1 MTVVTDVVIIGA
13 GIVGSSAAFQL
24 AKLGKRV
31 IVVEKSSVA
40 SGMTKRSGALVRAF
54 FPSEPMA
61 RLARHSI
68 GVYQDWKKFVGG
80 ECGYKQSGLV
90 VIEPDAEQLK
100 QNVAMLGGIGVDAR
114 LLSPTD
120 LRDIEPSS
128 RVDDVTTVGYDPNAG
143 FIDPVVAT
151 QSLAA
156 HAKELGAKFQTG
168 TLVRKIRVERNRV
181 MAVETNAGEIQTT
194 EVVVAAGAWSDKLL
208 KPLGIEIGIQN
219 ILGRV
224 AFFDRPQELR
234 SGHAA
239 FWDAASGAYFRPHPY
254 GLTMGGLIETE
265 SGVPTPTNGGHKDAA
280 VNIDSIDESVSAEF
294 VAAVREKI
302 ATRLP
307 AMANAKFL
315 RGHAGYY
322 DTTPDGLP
330 VLGRVPGF
338 YGLIVAAGFGNAG
351 LCVAPAV
358 GACIA
363 ELVYDGEARSMYL
376 SAFGLARFREKQS
389 S

>member
-31 IVVEKSSVA
+31 IVVEKSSIA
-40 SGMTKRSGALVRAF
+40 SGMTKRSGALVRTF
-54 FPSEPMA
+54 FPNESLA
-61 RLARHSI
+61 RLAQHSL
-68 GVYQDWKKFVGG
+68 GVYQNWKTAIGG

-90 VIEPDAEQLK
+90 IIQPDVERLK
-100 QNVAMLGGIGVDAR
+100 QNVAMLGSIGIDAR
-114 LLSPTD
+114 LVSLAD
-120 LRDIEPSS
+120 LRDLEPNS
-128 RVDDVTTVGYDPNAG
+128 RVDDVTTAGYDLNAG

-151 QSLAA
+151 QALVTR
-156 HAKELGAKFQTG
+156 AKELGAKFQTG

-219 ILGRV
+219 VRGRV

-239 FWDAASGAYFRPHPY
+239 FWDAASGAYFRPHSY
-254 GLTMGGLIETE
+254 GLTMGGLIETV
-265 SGVPTPTNGGHKDAA
+265 SAHTDAA
-280 VNIDSIDESVSAEF
+280 VNVDSIDESVSEDF
-294 VAAVREKI
+294 VAVVREKI
-302 ATRLP
+302 TARLP

-322 DTTPDGLP
+322 DTMPDGLP
-330 VLGRVPGF
+330 VLGRVAGY
-338 YGLIVAAGFGNAG
+338 YGLILAAGFGDAG

-363 ELVYDGEARSMYL
+363 ELIYDGEARTEDL
-376 SAFGLARFREKQS
+376 APFRLARFK
-389 S
+389 

>member
-1 MTVVTDVVIIGA
+1 MTIVTDVVIIGA

-31 IVVEKSSVA
+31 IVIEKSSIA
-40 SGMTKRSGALVRAF
+40 SGMTKRSGALVRTF

-61 RLARHSI
+61 RLAQHSL
-68 GVYQDWKKFVGG
+68 GVYQNWKSAVGG
-80 ECGYKQSGLV
+80 ECGYKPSGLV
-90 VIEPDAEQLK
+90 IIEPDTERLK
-100 QNVAMLGGIGVDAR
+100 QNVAMLAGIGVDAR
-114 LLSPTD
+114 TLSPAD
-120 LRDIEPSS
+120 LRDLVPGS
-128 RVDDVTTVGYDPNAG
+128 RVDDLTTVGYEPNAG

-151 QSLAA
+151 QSLVMR
-156 HAKELGAKFQTG
+156 AKELGAKFQTG
-168 TLVRKIRVERNRV
+168 TLARKIRVERNRV

-208 KPLGIEIGIQN
+208 KPLGVEIGIRNARGQ
-219 ILGRV
+219 V
-224 AFFDRPQELR
+224 AFFDRPEELR

-239 FWDAASGAYFRPHPY
+239 FWDAASGVYFRPHSY
-254 GLTMGGLIETE
+254 GLTMGGLIAEKTE
-265 SGVPTPTNGGHKDAA
+265 AGSLDQ
-280 VNIDSIDESVSAEF
+280 IDESVSQEF
-294 VAAVREKI
+294 VTAVREKI
-302 ATRLP
+302 AMRLP
-307 AMANAKFL
+307 AMARAKFL

-322 DTTPDGLP
+322 DATPDGLP

-363 ELVYDGEARSMYL
+363 ELIYDGEARTTDL
-376 SAFGLARFREKQS
+376 TPFRLARP
-389 S
+389 